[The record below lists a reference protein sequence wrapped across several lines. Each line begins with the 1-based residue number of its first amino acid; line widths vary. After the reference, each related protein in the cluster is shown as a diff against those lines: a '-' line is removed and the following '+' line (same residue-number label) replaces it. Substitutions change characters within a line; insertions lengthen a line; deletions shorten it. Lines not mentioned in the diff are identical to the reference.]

1 MIKCH
6 IERGKRSEIEAR
18 GSAMEIANDITVLI
32 NSIHTSFQ
40 NADPETAEAF
50 RKVLTAVI
58 STSESPVWKPQDG
71 HNGIIYQIP
80 GEEESE

>member
-18 GSAMEIANDITVLI
+18 GSAMEIATSIAVVI
-32 NSIHTSFQ
+32 NSIHTEFQ
-40 NADPETAEAF
+40 NADPETAAAF
-50 RKVLTAVI
+50 RKCLTAI
-58 STSESPVWKPQDG
+58 INKPESPVWKPLDG